1 MLSYLTRELHLPLT
15 KAANTLTNF
24 NGTAALT
31 PLLGAFIADAY
42 AGRFWTITVASLV
55 YQMVDITPPIPLIF
69 ILFSSGIII
78 IACRQKKKKK
88 EGFLHSTLYFCT
100 IMSKPHATPK
110 ITIRNGQNHSIIII
124 IILQLATALI

>member
-1 MLSYLTRELHLPLT
+1 MAVVGFQTNMLSYLTRELHLPLT

-55 YQMVDITPPIPLIF
+55 YQMVDITPPISFIL
-69 ILFSSGIII
+69 ILFSSGIVI
-78 IACRQKKKKK
+78 IACRQKRR
-88 EGFLHSTLYFCT
+88 GFYIQQPILLY
-100 IMSKPHATPK
+100 
-110 ITIRNGQNHSIIII
+110 NYE
-124 IILQLATALI
+124 